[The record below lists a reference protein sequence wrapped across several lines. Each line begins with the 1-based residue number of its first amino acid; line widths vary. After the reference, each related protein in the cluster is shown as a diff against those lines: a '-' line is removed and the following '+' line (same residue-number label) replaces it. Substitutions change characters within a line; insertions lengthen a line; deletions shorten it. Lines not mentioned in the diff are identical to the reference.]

1 MDSHFID
8 QLIKLAGKKH
18 VLHTPED
25 LAVYSYDGTFAE
37 GLPEVVVL
45 PGSTEEVSQVVKL
58 ASEARVPI
66 VPRGMG
72 SGLAAGSIPLN
83 SGGMVVSLTRMNHI
97 LEMDTENAII
107 RTEAG
112 VITADLQAAVEK
124 LGLFYPP
131 DPSSIRHS
139 TIGGNI
145 ACNAGGPRCLKYG
158 VTGDYVLGLTVVLAD
173 GRILKTGGKPIK
185 DVTGYDLNGL
195 FTGSEGTLGL
205 ITEALLRLVAK
216 PRCAKTALAEFE
228 SLDDA
233 SRTVNAI
240 LMAGIVPAS
249 LELMDQTAIVCIEEA
264 LHLGLN
270 TEVEASLI
278 IETDGADEQAVRSE
292 IETCVRICK
301 ETGAQAVK
309 MAQNEGERA
318 SLWKARRSMSPSLAR
333 KAPNKLGEDITVPR
347 SAIPEVVQRLRAIS
361 AKHGLP
367 IVIFGHAGDG
377 NLHPNVL
384 FDKRVPEQWHTAE
397 QMVAEIFGASLAVGG
412 TLSGEHGVGVLKR
425 PYLERA
431 LGPISMDVQRHIK
444 QALDPLNI
452 LNPGKIFAGQILF
465 GSR

>member
-8 QLIKLAGKKH
+8 QLINVVGKKH
-18 VLHTPED
+18 VLYTPED
-25 LAVYSYDGTFAE
+25 LAVYSYDAAFAE
-37 GLPEVVVL
+37 GSPDVVVL
-45 PGSTEEVSQVVKL
+45 PATTEQVSQVVKL
-58 ASEARVPI
+58 AAEARIPI

-72 SGLAAGSIPLN
+72 SGMAAGSVPMVN
-83 SGGMVVSLTRMNHI
+83 GGMVVSLTRMNRI
-97 LEMDTENAII
+97 LEIDAANATVH
-107 RTEAG
+107 TEAG
-112 VITADLQAAVEK
+112 VVTADLQAAVEK
-124 LGLFYPP
+124 IGLFYPP

-173 GRILKTGGKPIK
+173 GRILRTGGKPIK

-216 PRCAKTALAEFE
+216 PRCARTALAEFV

-233 SRTVNAI
+233 SHTVNAI
-240 LMAGIVPAS
+240 LSAGIVPAS
-249 LELMDQTAIVCIEEA
+249 LELMDQTAIVCIEETM
-264 LHLGLN
+264 HLGLN
-270 TEVEASLI
+270 TDVEASLI
-278 IETDGADEQAVRSE
+278 IETDGADEQTVLNE
-292 IETCVRICK
+292 IQACAKICK
-301 ETGAQAVK
+301 ECVAQSVK
-309 MAQNEGERA
+309 LAQNEAERA

-347 SAIPEVVQRLRAIS
+347 SAIPEVIQRLRAIS

-377 NLHPNVL
+377 NLHPNIL
-384 FDKRVPEQWHTAE
+384 FDKRQSEQWQKAE
-397 QMVAEIFGASLAVGG
+397 QMVAEIFDASLAVGG

-425 PYLERA
+425 PYMEQA
-431 LGPISMDVQRHIK
+431 LGPISIDVQRHIK

-452 LNPGKIFAGQILF
+452 LNPGKIFPT
-465 GSR
+465 